1 VARFSIKRQ
10 EMRFPVEGVEGSLRT
25 PGDLR
30 IINLSR
36 SGLAFAT
43 THHLTVG
50 DNTFIEIRFHGQTA
64 SLELQLLWC
73 FRQPKLEPEE
83 PEMFLAGGRFVDVVR
98 DDPAGLWRGL
108 VAEGRAGA

>member
-1 VARFSIKRQ
+1 VTRFSGQRQ
-10 EMRFPVEGVEGSLRT
+10 EMRFPVEGIQGSLRA

-50 DNTFIEIRFHGQTA
+50 DASFIEIRFRDQTA
-64 SLELQLLWC
+64 SLELKLLWC

-83 PEMFLAGGRFVDVVR
+83 TEMFLAGGRFVDIVR
-98 DDPAGLWRGL
+98 DDPDGLWRGL
-108 VAEGRAGA
+108 VAKRA

>member
-1 VARFSIKRQ
+1 MARLSSKRQ
-10 EMRFPVEGVEGSLRT
+10 EMRFPVEGVQGSLRA

-43 THHLTVG
+43 SHHLTVG
-50 DNTFIEIRFHGQTA
+50 DTSFIEIRFHHQTA
-64 SLELQLLWC
+64 SLELELLWC

-83 PEMFLAGGRFVDVVR
+83 REMFLAGGRFVDVVR
-98 DDPAGLWRGL
+98 DDPQGLWRGL
-108 VAEGRAGA
+108 VARGASGA